1 MRRLQWPTSKS
12 TDQDHTVIFGS
23 KITIIPAKLF
33 LDVNY
38 TYSYSISQWNLGCT
52 QAGCQYTPLAVYPD
66 VHNTMNRVD
75 AQVKYNLDDSFLH
88 NAGFVGK
95 AYVKA
100 RLLWEKNSNNS
111 WQSLQNQAGWL
122 VNPTNATT
130 AYSIWMGT
138 GNPNYNVVLGQVSFG
153 VQW

>member
-1 MRRLQWPTSKS
+1 
-12 TDQDHTVIFGS
+12 
-23 KITIIPAKLF
+23 
-33 LDVNY
+33 
-38 TYSYSISQWNLGCT
+38 
-52 QAGCQYTPLAVYPD
+52 
-66 VHNTMNRVD
+66 
-75 AQVKYNLDDSFLH
+75 VKYNLDDSFLH

-100 RLLWEKNSNNS
+100 RLLWEKNSNDS